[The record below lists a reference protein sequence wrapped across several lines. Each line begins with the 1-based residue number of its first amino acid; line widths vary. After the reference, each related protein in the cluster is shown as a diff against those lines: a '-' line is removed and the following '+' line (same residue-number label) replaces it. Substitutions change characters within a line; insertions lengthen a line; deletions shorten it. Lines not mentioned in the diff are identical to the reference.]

1 MKLSGEIKSRMHALK
16 TDLCALYYACRDPRT
31 GTLPKLVILF
41 ALGYAL
47 SPVDIIPDFIPV
59 IGHLDDVVII
69 PLLISLSIR
78 IIPDDVWKDSRLK
91 AVNEPVV
98 LKKNRLFALSLL
110 VTLLLAIAASIM
122 LLCRHLS

>member
-1 MKLSGEIKSRMHALK
+1 MHGLK

-31 GTLPKLVILF
+31 GVLPKLVILF

-69 PLLISLSIR
+69 PLLISLSIK
-78 IIPDDVWKDSRLK
+78 IIPDDVWKDSHLK
-91 AVNEPVV
+91 AVNEPVE
-98 LKKNRLFALSLL
+98 LKKNRLFALCFL
-110 VTLLLAIAASIM
+110 VTVLIAIAVSIV
-122 LLCRHLS
+122 LLYRRRF